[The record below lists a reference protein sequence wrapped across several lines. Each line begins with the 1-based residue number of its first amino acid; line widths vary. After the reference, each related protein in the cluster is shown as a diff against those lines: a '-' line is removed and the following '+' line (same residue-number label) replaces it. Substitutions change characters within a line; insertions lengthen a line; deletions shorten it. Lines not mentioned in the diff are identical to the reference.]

1 MQRAADGDARQE
13 NAGKSGGGDLAGPG
27 EITREEPQDGKRV
40 HAATGEVKGPDG
52 HVIALTDENPELRAI
67 ADAIESEYDGIVT
80 ISVRF
85 GWFRADWAH
94 LPPGTVAAHIT
105 ANDEE
110 SLRRQLDAALRRR
123 ETGR

>member
-1 MQRAADGDARQE
+1 MCREPARQRLDPDVPYPR
-13 NAGKSGGGDLAGPG
+13 ARSA
-27 EITREEPQDGKRV
+27 V
-40 HAATGEVKGPDG
+40 HAATGEEKGPDG
-52 HVIALTDENPELRAI
+52 HVLVLTDENPELRAI
-67 ADAIESEYDGIVT
+67 ADKIEAEYDGIVT

-105 ANDEE
+105 ADDEE
-110 SLRRQLDAALRRR
+110 SLRGQLDAALRRR